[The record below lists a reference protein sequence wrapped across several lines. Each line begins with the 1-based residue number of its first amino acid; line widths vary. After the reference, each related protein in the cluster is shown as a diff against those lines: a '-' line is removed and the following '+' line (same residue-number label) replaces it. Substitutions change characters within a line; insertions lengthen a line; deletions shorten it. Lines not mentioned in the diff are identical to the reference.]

1 MSWENKSPFD
11 SILSQ
16 QRLRQKLPKSVNV
29 RQSYRVQRRCRFFAR
44 QCSRVRVCVCAG
56 YFSWRNSADG
66 SWFIRA
72 LVRVFARHAA
82 TMSLQHMMTMVGGI
96 VARDFESCTDD
107 DFTSGMKQVPCTVST
122 LTRLLYLQP
131 AYLQ

>member
-1 MSWENKSPFD
+1 
-11 SILSQ
+11 
-16 QRLRQKLPKSVNV
+16 
-29 RQSYRVQRRCRFFAR
+29 
-44 QCSRVRVCVCAG
+44 
-56 YFSWRNSADG
+56 
-66 SWFIRA
+66 
-72 LVRVFARHAA
+72 
-82 TMSLQHMMTMVGGI
+82 MSLQHMMTMVGGI